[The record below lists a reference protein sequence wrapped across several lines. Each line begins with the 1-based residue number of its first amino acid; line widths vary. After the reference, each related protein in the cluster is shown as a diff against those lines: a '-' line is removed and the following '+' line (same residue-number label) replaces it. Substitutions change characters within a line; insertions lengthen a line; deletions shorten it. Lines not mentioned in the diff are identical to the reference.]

1 MEENH
6 SIQADF
12 PNPFLNLFSFFY
24 EKRFLRKRARESR
37 PIKLS
42 YAMDILLN

>member
-12 PNPFLNLFSFFY
+12 PKPFLKLFPFY
-24 EKRFLRKRARESR
+24 KKSFLRKRARESR
-37 PIKLS
+37 SIKLS

>member
-1 MEENH
+1 MKENH

-12 PNPFLNLFSFFY
+12 PKPFLKLFLFY
-24 EKRFLRKRARESR
+24 EKSFLRKRARKSR
-37 PIKLS
+37 SMKLS